1 MGDLF
6 KVLGGIIAAPVI
18 LIAGFL
24 VMRFTFQTMG
34 IDMGPI
40 ISIMI
45 ALTPIWLPFVLFWL
59 LYDKWMEYIHVKF
72 RVGQGRST
80 LRIKIP
86 SETFKSPEAMEN
98 VLNMVYN
105 VQSSDNLWQTYIDGK
120 HPLIMSLEIV
130 SIGGDVRLYI
140 NCPTK
145 KVKNAV
151 EAQLYA
157 QYPGIEVVE
166 EEFDYTAEI
175 VPDHSK
181 YDMFALHL
189 KQKGEEVF
197 PIKTYIDFGLDKL
210 PKEEF
215 KLDPMAPMIEHIGTC
230 KPYERVWI
238 QLLCI
243 PHTKKNFKNGYIQGH
258 DTWEHEVRAKIDEM
272 MGRNHDHTGPAELEN
287 QPRLTT
293 GERDIIESMER
304 NVSKTAYEVAIR
316 WVYVT
321 KKDTFNGNFI
331 APLIRTFSQ
340 FDVIGRNQLGVAWRT
355 DFDYNMFSD
364 YSGKKK
370 RRLKI
375 EEVNHYKTRQPMH
388 GSGLNGTPSM
398 KFQVMSV
405 EELAT
410 IFHIPSSTVMTPGLA
425 RIPSTRKEAPANL
438 PIGLPTE

>member
-1 MGDLF
+1 MADFF
-6 KVLGGIIAAPVI
+6 KALTGIVVAPVI
-18 LIAGFL
+18 LLVAFF
-24 VMRFTFQTMG
+24 VMRYTLDVMG
-34 IDMGPI
+34 IDVGPI
-40 ISIMI
+40 FSIMV

-59 LYDKWMEYIHVKF
+59 LYDKWMEFIHTKY
-72 RVGQGRST
+72 RVNQGRTT

-86 SETFKSPEAMEN
+86 TETFKSPEAMEN

-105 VQSSDNLWQTYIDGK
+105 IQSSDNLWQTYIDGK
-120 HPLIMSLEIV
+120 HPLIMSLEIA

-157 QYPGIEVVE
+157 QYPGVEVIE

-175 VPDHSK
+175 VADLNK
-181 YDMFALHL
+181 YDLFSVQM

-197 PIKTYIDFGLDKL
+197 PIKTYIDFGMDKL

-215 KLDPMAPMIEHIGTC
+215 KLDPMAPMIEQLGAI
-230 KPYERVWI
+230 KPHERVWV

-243 PHTKKNFKNGYIQGH
+243 PHTKKNFKNGHIFGH
-258 DTWEHEVRAKIDEM
+258 DSWEHAIQDKIDEM
-272 MGRNHDHTGPAELEN
+272 MGRNHDKTGPAELEN

-293 GERDIIESMER
+293 GERDMIESMER
-304 NVSKTAYEVAIR
+304 NMGKAAYEVGIR
-316 WVYVT
+316 FVYVT
-321 KKDTFNGNFI
+321 KKNGFDGNLI
-331 APLIRTFSQ
+331 GPMIRTFSQ
-340 FDVIGRNQLGVAWRT
+340 YDMIGRNQLGVAWRT
-355 DFDYNMFSD
+355 DFDYNMFQD

-375 EEVNHYKTRQPMH
+375 EEVNHFKLRQKMH

-398 KFQVMSV
+398 KFNIMST

-410 IFHIPSSTVMTPGLA
+410 MFHIPSSTVMTPGLA
-425 RIPSTRKEAPANL
+425 RIPSTRKEAPSNL
-438 PIGLPTE
+438 PIGTPTN